1 MRQRGFGGMEQ
12 WQRNCAV
19 VHITATRRTEVRMLG
34 GRDATTSAP
43 RCPAVPLRPE
53 EAVLRTRLL
62 TRAALIAL
70 LSLGAC
76 DSRVSTEPSYEPQVV
91 NLPNDFAYQA
101 SSLVDVTD
109 ERVYTWQSDG
119 TSATVN
125 QIPTGLTGTASLF
138 VYDGAGNQVYQH
150 ALTDTG
156 TFATAAGA
164 AGIWSVRVRFEDAN
178 GALSFRLKK
187 P

>member
-1 MRQRGFGGMEQ
+1 MS
-12 WQRNCAV
+12 
-19 VHITATRRTEVRMLG
+19 RTYLV
-34 GRDATTSAP
+34 S
-43 RCPAVPLRPE
+43 
-53 EAVLRTRLL
+53 
-62 TRAALIAL
+62 RAALVAL

-76 DSRVSTEPSYEPQVV
+76 DSRVSTEPSYQPQVV

-119 TSATVN
+119 TAASVS
-125 QIPTGLTGTASLF
+125 QIPSGLTGTASLF
-138 VYDGAGNQVYQH
+138 VYDGAGSQVYQH

-156 TFATAAGA
+156 TFTTAAGA
-164 AGIWSVRVRFEDAN
+164 AGVWSVRVHFEDAN